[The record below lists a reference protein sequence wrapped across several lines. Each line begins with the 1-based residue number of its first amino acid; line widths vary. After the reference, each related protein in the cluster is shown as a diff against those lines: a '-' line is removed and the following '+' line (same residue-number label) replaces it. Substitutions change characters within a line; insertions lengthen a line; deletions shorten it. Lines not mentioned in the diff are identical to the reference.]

1 MAEISGLIL
10 PLFGLIF
17 LGYLTARIARQ
28 PVEALG
34 WLNIFVVYLALPA
47 LFFKLL
53 SRTPIEQLTRLDFI
67 LGNLVSTYGI
77 FVAVF
82 AIAFFLRKASIADST
97 IQSLAGSYGNIGYM
111 GPSLAILAFG
121 EEAAIPVALIFCFEN
136 ALHFSVAP
144 CLMAVGSREKR
155 NPVNLALQILRSIL
169 FHPFIL
175 ATIAGVAVA
184 WADVP
189 IPSAPER
196 LIDYLSQA
204 AAPCALFAMGVTLAL
219 RPLRRMPVELSYIV
233 PAKLIVH
240 PLLMY
245 IVLSAVSDF
254 DPVWVYTA
262 VLLAALPTATN
273 VFVMAQHYGCWVE
286 RASAAVLITT
296 GLSVVTVTLLLYAI
310 SNGILPAD
318 LYPGS

>member
-1 MAEISGLIL
+1 MVEISGLIL

-17 LGYLTARIARQ
+17 LGYLTARIADQ

-67 LGNLVSTYGI
+67 VANLASTYGI
-77 FVAVF
+77 FIAVF
-82 AIAFFLRKASIADST
+82 VIAFVVRKASVADST

-144 CLMAVGSREKR
+144 CLMAAGSGERRKAG
-155 NPVNLALQILRSIL
+155 VLALQIGRSIL
-169 FHPFIL
+169 FHPFII

-184 WADVP
+184 WINVP
-189 IPSAPER
+189 IPSAPAR

-219 RPLRRMPVELSYIV
+219 RTLRRMPLELSYIV
-233 PAKLIVH
+233 PAKLILH

-245 IVLSAVSDF
+245 VVLSAAGDF

-262 VLLAALPTATN
+262 ILLAALPTATN
-273 VFVMAQHYGCWVE
+273 VFVMAQHYGCWIE
-286 RASAAVLITT
+286 RSSAAILITT

-310 SNGILPAD
+310 SNGVLPAD